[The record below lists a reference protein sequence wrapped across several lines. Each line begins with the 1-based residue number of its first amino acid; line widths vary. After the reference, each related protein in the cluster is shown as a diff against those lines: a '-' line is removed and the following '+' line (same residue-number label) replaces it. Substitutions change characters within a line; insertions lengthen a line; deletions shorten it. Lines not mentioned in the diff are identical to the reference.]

1 MTFARRQLR
10 IRVLEALA
18 RTAKQFRT
26 RHDLWPLRVP
36 REPVPLD
43 DVIDHVL
50 GADRPQFDER
60 DLRSRTLLQLE
71 WDADEAGRPAR
82 WDAWMIALPNG
93 LHLYCD
99 SDEEETRIL
108 ASAKRDAE
116 GGELDEFFLELL
128 AESAGEHFGIE
139 MSGGAPSR
147 VRTSITNRELLVEIF
162 VNLFEVT
169 KSEDSVRQALVAR
182 DPQSPRDAQPGG
194 SDFRADVEQWLDC
207 VMK

>member
-10 IRVLEALA
+10 LRVVDALA
-18 RTAKQFRT
+18 RAAKQFRS

-36 REPVPLD
+36 REPVPLE
-43 DVIDHVL
+43 DVIDQAL
-50 GADRPQFDER
+50 GDDRAQFDER

-71 WDADEAGRPAR
+71 WDAEEGGRPAR
-82 WDAWMIALPNG
+82 WDAWMIALPTG
-93 LHLYCD
+93 VHLYCD

-147 VRTSITNRELLVEIF
+147 VRTSIANRELLVELF

-169 KSEDSVRQALVAR
+169 KSEDSVRRALAGR
-182 DPQSPRDAQPGG
+182 EPQNAGLDG
-194 SDFRADVEQWLDC
+194 SDFRLDVEQWLDH
-207 VMK
+207 VMKL